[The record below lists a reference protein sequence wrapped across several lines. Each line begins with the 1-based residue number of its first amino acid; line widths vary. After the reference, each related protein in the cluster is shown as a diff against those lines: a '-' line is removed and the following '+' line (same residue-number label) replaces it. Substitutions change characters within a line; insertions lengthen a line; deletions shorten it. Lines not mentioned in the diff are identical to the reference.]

1 MPSPS
6 CLNLASGT
14 IIYGPTVIATGT
26 GIPLVLTAADT
37 NLCASVNGLT
47 SGVTSYSV
55 ATPLSSYIANDE
67 SAVTIDLGQ
76 TVPLTAYVSG
86 GAPPYTY
93 AWYVGPTCGGGPV
106 LGTHATYK
114 ATPGATT
121 SYVVLVTDSS
131 MGTPATDCEA
141 VAVTVN
147 PTFVGTFAIDG
158 ISSGIINGQSGSP
171 SFTAIVTFTGGT
183 NPWYGVTIY
192 SGTDSLCTGDTTVVA
207 HADDVT
213 ASEAILSFP
222 EPSAPSSTIF
232 YCATLTDGAGNSIS
246 LPASG
251 IGIQVN
257 TSPALS
263 APTISIYPT
272 SAEYNINY
280 PVGALPMTATV
291 TWAGG
296 VAPYFVVLTSGSSS
310 SCAAPDNNHVTY
322 TVLSGGALW
331 TGLPVSAYA
340 SYYAGLG
347 YTVATTTGVTM
358 TLMFTQPGSNTYY
371 CAIVF
376 DSSAPTSS
384 QTYTAAGALFTVEG
398 LFASNAPKLSSTAVE
413 ALSPL
418 YEGFPITA
426 SVTWSGGTGPYDV
439 SLFYGT
445 VVAGVCVPAA
455 SPLVVTTPGFNPQ
468 TGITGTS
475 ASFTFLA
482 PNTPSV
488 APYCYFATV
497 TDASFTAVGGATLFS
512 TLSVATYLGTPGM
525 VIPTTGIDTGQTTS
539 ITITVNGLTGGNSP
553 YTVTLYEGA
562 TAATCTTKVTGMAA
576 GYSNPA
582 TTPGPTVNFKFTSP
596 STSSYFCASIADSS
610 LPPSTAAT
618 TPAPW
623 TIVSPPTVTITG
635 APEEEI
641 AAGSATTL
649 VAVGSGGVTP
659 YTSYQWFIGTAT
671 CAPADAVTAP
681 SAIGSSYNTGVIT
694 TNTVYSVQLVD
705 GSTGT
710 PASIGIAC
718 ATILVTANNG
728 PIGVATVASG
738 TYAGLIYV
746 TNPISPGTGAGGVTV
761 IDSDSAS
768 VVTTI
773 PLTFGG
779 CEVSPYGVAVDSTTN
794 TVYVTGSTGP
804 TSDLAQPAFAC
815 IGTPNDGVVL
825 AIDLT
830 TNTQVMALGLGA
842 GTNPEG
848 IALNHALGQVY
859 IAENGINSVA
869 VYSLVLVPLGTV
881 SVGPG
886 PMGVA
891 VDPTSYNVYVT
902 DNSGNTLSVLQPTL
916 NPPPLFV
923 VTTVNVGFEPVG
935 VAVNPANG
943 NVLVANSGDGTVSVV
958 SGTTLSLLATIHVGG
973 SPQGIDI
980 SGTTAY
986 VANAATNTVTM
997 INLATNTVIT
1007 PTIPVGS
1014 SPMGVAF
1021 DAPNGIIIVTNSAS
1035 NTVSVISATTNTV
1048 VATIVVP

>member
-1 MPSPS
+1 MS
-6 CLNLASGT
+6 AS
-14 IIYGPTVIATGT
+14 
-26 GIPLVLTAADT
+26 DT
-37 NLCASVNGLT
+37 NLCAVVNGLV

-55 ATPLSSYIANDE
+55 ATKLSSYIANDE

-93 AWYVGPTCGGGPV
+93 AWYAGATCGVGPV
-106 LGTHATYK
+106 LGTSATYK
-114 ATPGATT
+114 ATPAATGT
-121 SYVVLVTDSS
+121 YVVLVTDSS
-131 MGTPATDCEA
+131 MGTHATDCEA
-141 VAVTVN
+141 VIVTVN
-147 PTFVGTFAIDG
+147 PTFLGTFAIDG
-158 ISSGIINGQSGSP
+158 VSTGIISAQTGSP
-171 SFTAIVTFTGGT
+171 AFTAIVTFGGGT
-183 NPWYGVTIY
+183 YPWYGVTIT

-232 YCATLTDGAGNSIS
+232 YCATLTDGAGNVVS
-246 LPASG
+246 LPTSG

-263 APTISIYPT
+263 APTISISPT

-280 PVGALPMTATV
+280 PTLAGTMTATV

-296 VAPYFVVLTSGSSS
+296 TAPYYVFLTSGSTSN
-310 SCAAPDNNHVTY
+310 CAAPDNIPVVTTSATDY
-322 TVLSGGALW
+322 TLLPLTNIGAF
-331 TGLPVSAYA
+331 LP
-340 SYYAGLG
+340 YYVYETPG
-347 YTVATTTGVTM
+347 TSM
-358 TLMFTQPGSNTYY
+358 TFTFTQPGSSTYY
-371 CAIVF
+371 CAIVT
-376 DSSAPTSS
+376 DSSAPASV
-384 QTYTAAGALFTVEG
+384 TYTAAGALFTVEG

-426 SVTWSGGTGPYDV
+426 TVTWSGGTGPFDV

-445 VVAGVCVPAA
+445 VVLGVCVPAA

-475 ASFTFLA
+475 ATFTFLA

-488 APYCYFATV
+488 APYCYYATV
-497 TDASFTAVGGATLFS
+497 MDSSFTIVGGATLFS
-512 TLSVATYLGTPGM
+512 TLSVAGYLGTPGM
-525 VIPTTGIDTGQTTS
+525 VIPSTGIDTGQTAN
-539 ITITVNGLTGGNSP
+539 IAITVNGLTGGNAP

-562 TAATCTTKVTGMAA
+562 TAATCTTKVAGMDA

-582 TTPGPTVNFKFTSP
+582 VTNGPTVDFDFTSP
-596 STSSYFCASIADSS
+596 SASSYFCASVADSS
-610 LPPSTAAT
+610 VPPSTGAT
-618 TPAPW
+618 TPTLW
-623 TIVSPPTVTITG
+623 SIVQPPTVKITG
-635 APEEEI
+635 APELEI
-641 AAGSATTL
+641 AAGSATSL
-649 VAVGSGGVTP
+649 VATGSGGVIP
-659 YTSYQWFIGTAT
+659 YTSFQWFIGTAT
-671 CAPADAVTAP
+671 CAAADAVTG
-681 SAIGSSYNTGVIT
+681 AIPAVGITSTYNTGVIT

-705 GSTGT
+705 GSSGT
-710 PASIGIAC
+710 PASIGVTC

-728 PIGVATVASG
+728 PTGVATVSSG

-746 TNPISPGTGAGGVTV
+746 TDPISPGTGAGGVTV

-768 VVTTI
+768 VITTI
-773 PLTFGG
+773 PLLFGG
-779 CEVSPYGVAVDSTTN
+779 CEVSPSGIAVDSATN

-804 TSDLAQPAFAC
+804 ATDAAQPAFAC
-815 IGTPNDGVVL
+815 PGTPNDGVVTE
-825 AIDLT
+825 IDVT
-830 TNTQVMALGLGA
+830 TNTQGVAVGLGA
-842 GTNPEG
+842 GTSPQG
-848 IALNHALGQVY
+848 IAVNDPLGQVY
-859 IAENGINSVA
+859 IAENGVNDIV
-869 VYSLVLVPLGTV
+869 VYSLALAPIAGGTV
-881 SVGPG
+881 PVGPG

-891 VDPTSYNVYVT
+891 VDPTSSNVYVT

-943 NVLVANSGDGTVSVV
+943 NVYVANSGDGTVSVI
-958 SGTTLSLLATIHVGG
+958 SGTTLTLLATIHVGG

-986 VANAATNTVTM
+986 VANAATNIVTM
-997 INLATNTVIT
+997 ISLTTNTPSAT
-1007 PTIPVGS
+1007 TIPVGS

-1021 DAPNGIIIVTNSAS
+1021 DAPNGVVIVTNSAS